1 MTIHL
6 LSLIF
11 WKEIIQFPCII
22 ELYKFVNGLSPKP
35 VSDCIKLKNM
45 CIILETGPLSTLGL
59 FTVLPGTESL
69 SQLGPKIWALVPLN
83 AFKKPLN
90 NIGSQMLVHVD
101 FVELFSNLYVLSV
114 DLATSILNFSSVSLP
129 S

>member
-1 MTIHL
+1 
-6 LSLIF
+6 
-11 WKEIIQFPCII
+11 
-22 ELYKFVNGLSPKP
+22 
-35 VSDCIKLKNM
+35 M

-59 FTVLPGTESL
+59 FTQSYMAQNHFLTWDQKFGNLCHST
-69 SQLGPKIWALVPLN
+69 PL
-83 AFKKPLN
+83 KKPLN